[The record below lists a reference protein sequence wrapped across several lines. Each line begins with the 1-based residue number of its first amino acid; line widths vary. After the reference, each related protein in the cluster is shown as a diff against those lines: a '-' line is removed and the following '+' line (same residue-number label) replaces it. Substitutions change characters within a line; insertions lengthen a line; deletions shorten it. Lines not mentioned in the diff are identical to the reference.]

1 METLICNFPPAK
13 ISRLRKFSPLI
24 TSPFSQL
31 RFIGCRSFA
40 RTLKMAHSEA
50 QTPVAQDQKII
61 VSNKN
66 GEKLVGILHDTGS
79 AEVVILCHGFRSNKE
94 NDISVNL
101 AKTLENEGISAFR
114 FDFSGNGESEGSFK
128 YGNYHGEADD
138 LHAIIQHWRAAGRV
152 ISAILGHSKGGD
164 VVLLYASKYHDID
177 FVINVSGRYDLKKG
191 IKERLGDD
199 FMERIEKEGYID
211 VKNKKEYQ
219 VTWESLKDR
228 LNTDMHEAC
237 LLIDKECRVFTIHGT
252 ADEIIPIEDAFEFDK
267 IIPNHKL
274 HTVEGANHCYTS
286 HQTELASIVLNL
298 IKTSLL
304 PH

>member
-1 METLICNFPPAK
+1 MVKNLWAYFMIRDQQKLLFCAMDFV
-13 ISRLRKFSPLI
+13 
-24 TSPFSQL
+24 
-31 RFIGCRSFA
+31 
-40 RTLKMAHSEA
+40 RT
-50 QTPVAQDQKII
+50 
-61 VSNKN
+61 
-66 GEKLVGILHDTGS
+66 
-79 AEVVILCHGFRSNKE
+79 R
-94 NDISVNL
+94 
-101 AKTLENEGISAFR
+101 
-114 FDFSGNGESEGSFK
+114 ESEGSFK

-138 LHAIIQHWRAAGRV
+138 LHAIIQHWHAAGRV

-164 VVLLYASKYHDID
+164 VVLLYASKYHDIN
-177 FVINVSGRYDLKKG
+177 FFINVSGRYDLKKG

-211 VKNKKEYQ
+211 VKNKKGNVEYR

-267 IIPNHKL
+267 IIQNHKL
-274 HTVEGANHCYTS
+274 HVVEGANHCYTS

-304 PH
+304 PR

>member
-1 METLICNFPPAK
+1 
-13 ISRLRKFSPLI
+13 
-24 TSPFSQL
+24 
-31 RFIGCRSFA
+31 
-40 RTLKMAHSEA
+40 MAHSDV
-50 QTPVAQDQKII
+50 QTPVAQHQRVI
-61 VSNKN
+61 VRNKN

-128 YGNYHGEADD
+128 YGNYYGEADD
-138 LHAIIQHWRAAGRV
+138 LHAIIQYWRTAGRV

-164 VVLLYASKYHDID
+164 VVLLSASKYHDIG

-191 IKERLGDD
+191 INERLGDK

-211 VKNKKEYQ
+211 VKNKKGEVQYQ

-237 LLIDKECRVFTIHGT
+237 LLIDKECRVVTIHGS
-252 ADEIIPIEDAFEFDK
+252 ADEIIPVEDAFEFDK

-274 HTVEGANHCYTS
+274 HIVEGADHCYTS
-286 HQTELASIVLNL
+286 HQKELVSIVLNL